1 MINYDD
7 FAKVEIRIGEVL
19 SVELI
24 EGADKLLKCTVDV
37 GDVDEEGNR
46 VPRQILSGIREY
58 LEDPQVLVGKKYPY
72 IVNLEPRIIRGLE
85 SQGMIL
91 AASHEGTLALLS
103 PTADVPAG
111 TKIK

>member
-7 FAKVEIRIGEVL
+7 FAKVEIRIGEVI

-24 EGADKLLKCTVDV
+24 EGADKLLKCMVDV
-37 GDVDEEGNR
+37 GDVDVEGNK
-46 VPRQILSGIREY
+46 VLRQILSGIREY
-58 LEDPQVLVGKKYPY
+58 FEDPQVLVGKKFPY
-72 IVNLEPRIIRGLE
+72 VVNLEPRTIRGFE

-91 AASHEGTLALLS
+91 AASSEGVLALLA
-103 PTADVPAG
+103 PTADIPAG